1 MVKIK
6 PAVTFYFSS
15 CIVYE
20 AFCPYCLVAVA
31 TVTLSMLKSNE
42 TFNKIFIS
50 LLWAI
55 YNLKIRP

>member
-6 PAVTFYFSS
+6 PVVTFYFSS
-15 CIVYE
+15 WIVYE
-20 AFCPYCLVAVA
+20 TFCPYCLVAVA

-42 TFNKIFIS
+42 AFNKIFIL

-55 YNLKIRP
+55 YNSKMRP